1 MQTWGIKLGSYGSAV
16 EFCENHGIVGVGWE
30 MFSPGDDEL
39 PPRLRRF
46 CQDVEINDYVIYY
59 NPRKKT
65 FSLCRVLGEA
75 QHRDFDLDNDIDI
88 WNYRKVRKI
97 KEINYLDFPGL
108 LKWSVLGPRMSFWR
122 IENSDAEKN
131 YADCLAHDKD
141 FFERE
146 NKEFNEIFVKI
157 KEIVLKKMQDLQ
169 EGDFEK
175 LLFDL
180 MEFQGIKCSCDVGK
194 SQAIIDVYGTGPFG
208 QKWYGQA
215 KKRLGKKASGNEVRK
230 FVAAVDDNYGI
241 FASFDGFDEEAQKVA
256 GEHENILLLDKE
268 DFVDLILSGK
278 ISDDLK
284 IRLKLSI

>member
-1 MQTWGIKLGSYGSAV
+1 MAY
-16 EFCENHGIVGVGWE
+16 
-30 MFSPGDDEL
+30 
-39 PPRLRRF
+39 
-46 CQDVEINDYVIYY
+46 
-59 NPRKKT
+59 
-65 FSLCRVLGEA
+65 
-75 QHRDFDLDNDIDI
+75 
-88 WNYRKVRKI
+88 
-97 KEINYLDFPGL
+97 
-108 LKWSVLGPRMSFWR
+108 
-122 IENSDAEKN
+122 
-131 YADCLAHDKD
+131 DKD

-208 QKWYGQA
+208 QKWYAQA

-230 FVAAVDDNYGI
+230 FVAAVDDNYGV
-241 FASFDGFDEEAQKVA
+241 FASFDGFDEDAQKVA

-284 IRLKLSI
+284 IRLKLSV